1 MKQQI
6 KKSWRKAAGDGP
18 GITPTVAASVTFVL
32 FNARIGYLRDTDNLM
47 KQRDSI

>member
-32 FNARIGYLRDTDNLM
+32 FM
-47 KQRDSI
+47 QDSAICATLII